1 MQSMK
6 QAVRN
11 YGIDFLRMFSMFSV
25 VVLHVLGAGG
35 VLDAVGMLS
44 VSYDAV
50 WFLEIIAYCAVNCY
64 GLISGY
70 VGVKSKFKYANILYL
85 YLQVIFYTVLLT
97 VGAGICLSGP
107 VGKKDLIK
115 AFFPFVTGYYWYF
128 TAYFCIFFFM
138 PFMNKLLYALDEKQ
152 AKGLVWTIVI
162 IFSVLPTVFQKD
174 IFTTTYGYSALW
186 LAMLYLI
193 GGSMRLFGW
202 GENISKRK
210 LALFFTVCISFTWF
224 LMLLF
229 DFIYQSLQKGIEGNS
244 LIRYTLPTVLLA
256 AAILVIFFARLK
268 LNDGLK
274 KIIAVFAPSA
284 FGVYIIHGDP
294 FVWDYFIKEKFAVYA
309 DYRPV
314 WMLAAVLGTA
324 LLIYLL
330 CSGIDMIRFWI
341 FKLLKIK
348 EICIRTEIY
357 MKEVLS
363 KKEKV

>member
-193 GGSMRLFGW
+193 GGSMRLF
-202 GENISKRK
+202 
-210 LALFFTVCISFTWF
+210 
-224 LMLLF
+224 